1 MITFKQKG
9 DFKKVNSFFE
19 RLLEFIKLGGLDKYG
34 REGVEVLS
42 RATPVDSGLA
52 ASSWF
57 YEITREPGVTK
68 IIWHNSDIEH
78 GCNVI
83 ILLQYGHATKNGG
96 FVEGIDFINP
106 AMKPLFDEIANS
118 AWKEVSK
125 L

>member
-9 DFKKVNSFFE
+9 DFRKVNSFFE